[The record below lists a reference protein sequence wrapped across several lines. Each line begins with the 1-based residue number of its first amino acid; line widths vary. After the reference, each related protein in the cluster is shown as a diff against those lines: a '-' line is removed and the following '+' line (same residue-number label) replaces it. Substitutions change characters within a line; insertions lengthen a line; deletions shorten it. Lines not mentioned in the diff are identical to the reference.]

1 MQVMDNGGATQVKEI
16 FTKTTI
22 ACSPSLPSPNMGQG
36 MLGSGSHLVKPN
48 DKLNWILFR
57 VNRFFQMLY
66 KAWSTR

>member
-36 MLGSGSHLVKPN
+36 MLNSNSLTQFGPSHIR
-48 DKLNWILFR
+48 KLKLS
-57 VNRFFQMLY
+57 QL
-66 KAWSTR
+66 AE